1 MEFLFKQHLKDTV
14 QKPLLERFA
23 HLADAEPSLDS
34 LAAFQEEALKEMVAY
49 AYEHSPFYHEK
60 MSQAGIKPEDIQSL
74 ADLAKMPFTIKDELR
89 GDPWKLLACD
99 KKDISI
105 VSVSTGTTGGE
116 EIYIMYSW
124 GDHYLTDSPGHP
136 KLFNLKSGDICIN
149 ALPYEMSSAGM
160 SFHKVFSEVQQATV
174 VNVGKGGAYS
184 TPEKIVQVMA
194 DLQPTAFITSPSY
207 AITLAEKAAEASIDI
222 KGMPIRKM
230 WLTGEGCSDAF
241 RKRVEKIWDTR
252 ANFHYGSLECGVL
265 GMECDDHA
273 GYHIPLGL
281 VILEVVD
288 PKTGEVLEPGE
299 IGEIVATCL
308 LRFNTPL
315 IRYRTQDLGYIDP
328 EPCSCGLP
336 FPRFFLRG
344 RLVDH
349 LTICGVNFSP
359 FYLEEFL
366 MRQPE
371 VGNWYQLV
379 IKKRNNEQLK
389 IRAEL
394 AQGVEPTPQLADKLA
409 SKMEFATGVPCEF
422 EFVTKLARPGVKT
435 VRVVQEEGE

>member
-1 MEFLFKQHLKDTV
+1 M
-14 QKPLLERFA
+14 
-23 HLADAEPSLDS
+23 
-34 LAAFQEEALKEMVAY
+34 
-49 AYEHSPFYHEK
+49 
-60 MSQAGIKPEDIQSL
+60 
-74 ADLAKMPFTIKDELR
+74 
-89 GDPWKLLACD
+89 
-99 KKDISI
+99 
-105 VSVSTGTTGGE
+105 
-116 EIYIMYSW
+116 
-124 GDHYLTDSPGHP
+124 
-136 KLFNLKSGDICIN
+136 
-149 ALPYEMSSAGM
+149 
-160 SFHKVFSEVQQATV
+160 
-174 VNVGKGGAYS
+174 
-184 TPEKIVQVMA
+184 
-194 DLQPTAFITSPSY
+194 
-207 AITLAEKAAEASIDI
+207 AEKAAEASIDI

-371 VGNWYQLV
+371 VGNWYQFV

-422 EFVTKLARPGVKT
+422 EFVTKLAR
-435 VRVVQEEGE
+435 RVLRLSGSPEEGE